1 MARWP
6 DGYGSNR
13 PRPMPTPSNGMNA
26 PQSTAEM
33 EAMLKGLVPRNR
45 SDRLAVIV
53 IDVSGEL

>member
-1 MARWP
+1 
-6 DGYGSNR
+6 
-13 PRPMPTPSNGMNA
+13 MNA

-53 IDVSGEL
+53 IDVSGQL